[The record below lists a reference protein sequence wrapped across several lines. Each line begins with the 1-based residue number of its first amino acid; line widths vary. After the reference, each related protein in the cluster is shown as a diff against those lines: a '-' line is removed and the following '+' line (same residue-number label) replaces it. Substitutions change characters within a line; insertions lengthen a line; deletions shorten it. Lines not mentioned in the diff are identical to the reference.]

1 MKRVLFLLLLAVLGC
16 SKADRLETAQL
27 LRDGGEY
34 WETLSIDDK
43 AVGFQRTSLRHVA
56 IDGERR
62 LQFELQ
68 SRLTIL
74 RHGRPFDVAMS
85 LSSLSTPSGEFV
97 SATTDLNSGLSPV
110 YTEYK
115 VEGDKLLVVG
125 EKDRTLLPWSTP
137 LGGPETIL
145 RRLLEDPITA
155 NRRCTLKFFD
165 PTLQQSIEATLSG
178 GGVEMVDLR
187 GTPRKLQRIDI
198 LMKIGSGES
207 ARTQTSTL
215 WTDDGGNVFRSRV
228 SMGDTNILAV
238 RVDKE
243 TALAGTQGGPNI
255 ELGPIG
261 MVPLPRP
268 ITGAREAPSLTFM
281 VRLKTGSPE
290 NRFPPSPFQSVM
302 PLSDSFAKVRV
313 WSAVGDDPTRI
324 GNSAYRAS
332 KSEALPEDLASGT
345 LIDLADPKL
354 KEFAA
359 TVDGSLA
366 PWPTA
371 QALERLVH
379 ASMQETT
386 FSLAFASS
394 SEVLKAMRGDCTE
407 YAVLLA
413 ALCRSKMIPCRLVF
427 GLVYSPL
434 AASDP
439 TASGAMAFHLWN
451 EVLIDG
457 VWRPLD
463 ATFGQGGA
471 NAARLKIAD
480 VNLAADSLAALTNSI
495 LGVIDQLE
503 IEAVEYTVNGL
514 KVSFLQGVLSA
525 KKCALRS
532 IETPECR
539 ALIPLSVFLPTLC
552 PYGTDNEMIQSQN

>member
-1 MKRVLFLLLLAVLGC
+1 MKRALFLLLLTVLGC
-16 SKADRLETAQL
+16 SKADHLETAQL

-34 WETLSIDDK
+34 WETLSIDGK

-56 IDGERR
+56 VDGERR

-74 RHGRPFDVAMS
+74 RYGRPFDVAIA
-85 LSSLSTPSGEFV
+85 LSSLSKANGEFV
-97 SATTDLNSGLSPV
+97 SATTDLNNGLSPV
-110 YTEYK
+110 RTEYK
-115 VEGDKLLVVG
+115 VEGDKLLVGG
-125 EKDRTLLPWSTP
+125 EKDRITLPWSTP

-145 RRLLEDPITA
+145 RRLLEDPVTV
-155 NRRCTLKFFD
+155 NRKLSLSFFD
-165 PTLQQSIEATLSG
+165 PTLQQSVEATLSG
-178 GGVEMVDLR
+178 GGVEMIEIH
-187 GTPRKLQRIDI
+187 GIPRKLQRIDV
-198 LMKIGSGES
+198 LMMIGSGES
-207 ARTQTSTL
+207 ARTQASTL
-215 WTDDGGNVFRSRV
+215 WTDNGGNIFRSLV

-238 RVDKE
+238 RVAKE
-243 TALAGTQGGPNI
+243 MALAGTQDGPNV
-255 ELGPIG
+255 ELGSIG

-268 ITGAREAPSLTFM
+268 IIGAREAPSLTFI
-281 VRLKTGSPE
+281 VHLKTGLPS
-290 NRFPPSPFQSVM
+290 NRFPPSPFQSVI
-302 PLSDSFAKVRV
+302 PLSDSSTNRYSAKIRV
-313 WSAVGDDPTRI
+313 WSAIGADPTWI

-332 KSEALPEDLASGT
+332 KSEESSEDLASGA

-359 TVDGSLA
+359 TVDGSLS
-366 PWPTA
+366 PWSTA

-379 ASMQETT
+379 DSMQGTT

-394 SEVLKAMRGDCTE
+394 SEVLKTMSGDCTE

-413 ALCRSKMIPCRLVF
+413 ALCRSKKIPCRLVL

-439 TASGAMAFHLWN
+439 AASGAMAFHLWN
-451 EVLIDG
+451 EVLIEG

-480 VNLAADSLAALTNSI
+480 VSLAADSLAALTNSI

-503 IEAVEYTVNGL
+503 IESVE
-514 KVSFLQGVLSA
+514 
-525 KKCALRS
+525 
-532 IETPECR
+532 
-539 ALIPLSVFLPTLC
+539 
-552 PYGTDNEMIQSQN
+552 